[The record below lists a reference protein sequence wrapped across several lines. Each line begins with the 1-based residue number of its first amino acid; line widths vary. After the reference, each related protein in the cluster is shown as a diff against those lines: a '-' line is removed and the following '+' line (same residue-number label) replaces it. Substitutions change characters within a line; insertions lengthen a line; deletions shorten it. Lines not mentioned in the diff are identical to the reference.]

1 MFHFRCKIPVNLK
14 SMENCFRQDTGLITQ
29 TEDMLILFYIFS
41 SVHLFPFTDEK
52 HDSCLA
58 KIITPV
64 YILCQ
69 YKCTKKKTDFA
80 ARTSVLPIVK
90 IPVWMK
96 GTCTDL

>member
-1 MFHFRCKIPVNLK
+1 
-14 SMENCFRQDTGLITQ
+14 
-29 TEDMLILFYIFS
+29 MLILFYIFS

-52 HDSCLA
+52 HDSYLA
-58 KIITPV
+58 KIIAPA

-69 YKCTKKKTDFA
+69 YKCTKEKTDSI

-96 GTCTDL
+96 STCADL